1 MTENEKAF
9 AEHWRLVEERR
20 KSNAEN
26 LDRWIMIFSWLGI
39 CMILVISSF
48 AANILE
54 SDSEGFL
61 GSALIFFGVSIT
73 LTLLSYVTSQ
83 RALFNSQKNSEKYYI
98 GGNKEYREK
107 KDFWSIATTL
117 LTTMSTITFL
127 IAIFELARFVNI

>member
-83 RALFNSQKNSEKYYI
+83 RALFNSQNNAEKYYI